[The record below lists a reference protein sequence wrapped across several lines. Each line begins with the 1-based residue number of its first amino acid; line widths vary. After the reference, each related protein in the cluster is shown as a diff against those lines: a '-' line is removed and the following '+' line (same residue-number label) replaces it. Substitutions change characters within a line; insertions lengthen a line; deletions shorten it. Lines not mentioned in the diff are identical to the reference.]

1 MDFLYDS
8 NVVVSITFFLFFGL
22 LAYLGVHKLIIKAL
36 DERAT
41 RIRGELDEAR
51 ALREEAQ
58 ATFAEFERKQ
68 KEVAAQAEDIV
79 AHAKTE
85 AQQAA
90 EHAKA
95 ELRDSIARRLKAA
108 DEQIALAEANAVKEV
123 RDKAVQIAI
132 AAASEVMQAK
142 MTGEKADAMVED
154 AIRQVGTR
162 LN

>member
-1 MDFLYDS
+1 MELLQDS
-8 NVVVSITFFLFFGL
+8 NVVVTITFLLFFGL
-22 LAYLGVHKLIIKAL
+22 LAYLGVHKFLIKTL
-36 DERAT
+36 DTRAE

-68 KEVAAQAEDIV
+68 KDVAAQAEDIV
-79 AHAKTE
+79 AHAKAE

-95 ELRDSIARRLKAA
+95 DLRDSIARRLKSA

-123 RDKAVQIAI
+123 RDKAILIAV

-142 MTGEKADAMVED
+142 MTGEKADAMVAD